1 VWSPDEQRSGQPE
14 RYGTTVMSDPR
25 PSAEYY
31 RRVAAEIEQLAER
44 SQLPDVRRELLD
56 LAERFRRMAERRD
69 RGDSDSE

>member
-1 VWSPDEQRSGQPE
+1 MVADEQRSGQPE
-14 RYGTTVMSDPR
+14 RSGVTEMSDPR

-44 SQLPDVRRELLD
+44 SQLPDVRRDLLD

-69 RGDSDSE
+69 RGDSE

>member
-14 RYGTTVMSDPR
+14 QRGATEMSDPR

-31 RRVAAEIEQLAER
+31 RRVAAEIEQLAEQ
-44 SQLPDVRRELLD
+44 SQTPDVRRELLD

-69 RGDSDSE
+69 RANSK